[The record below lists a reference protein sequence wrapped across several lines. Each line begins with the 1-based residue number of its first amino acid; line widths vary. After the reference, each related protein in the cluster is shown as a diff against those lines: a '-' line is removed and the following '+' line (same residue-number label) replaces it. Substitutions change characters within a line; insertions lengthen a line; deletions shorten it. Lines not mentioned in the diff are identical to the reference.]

1 MIDEDL
7 LLSAL
12 DNMELSICPLG
23 IERLD
28 NLLGGGVPCGS
39 TVLVEG
45 PPGSGKTSF
54 AAKFIYD
61 GALRGE
67 KGVYVSFVEGK
78 VSFYSFMKS
87 LGMDF
92 YKLEKEGLVTFIEAI
107 PLHNEEAARLIIERV
122 LMMALEEGI
131 KRVVIDSVTVL
142 IQTFGLEKAR
152 ELLTTTLLRE
162 LKRMGVTT
170 LLISEKPRSYTES
183 EVSVEEYIA
192 DTVIELNYRLEY
204 GKIVRYMRILK
215 VRGVSIPLSEI
226 PFSLRKNIVIDLAVP
241 IVPHE
246 IPAIDTTTIYRT
258 GIKELDEI
266 LMGIPRGS
274 QVLLVAEPGI
284 NSLDLLLIPLI
295 PLIARYGGPAIIRSY
310 VRAPEEIKRVITQ
323 AARRLGYD
331 ANKILKEIIISSMNP
346 VSQSLQE
353 IAADNARIDSTVK
366 PKFIAIH
373 SLNTLLE
380 LYPNVNVYL
389 GSHLNNVLL
398 RRKHGITACY
408 TFSGNIRSGNIP
420 GIDIY
425 DIVLFVRAI
434 EVEGEHAYEVEI
446 LRHPLIAFPRKA
458 IVGKNL
464 IRTRGE

>member
-7 LLSAL
+7 LLSNL
-12 DNMELSICPLG
+12 DDKEVTLCPLG
-23 IERLD
+23 IGNLD
-28 NLLGGGVPCGS
+28 SLLGGGVPCGS
-39 TVLVEG
+39 TILVEG

-54 AAKFIYD
+54 AAKFIYE
-61 GALRGE
+61 GALKGE
-67 KGVYVSFVEGK
+67 KGVYVSFVEGRS
-78 VSFYSFMKS
+78 SFYSFMKS

-92 YKLEKEGLVTFIEAI
+92 YKLEKEGMVTFIEAI

-122 LMMALEEGI
+122 LMMALEEGFR
-131 KRVVIDSVTVL
+131 RVVIDSVTVL

-162 LKRMGVTT
+162 LKRAGVTT

-226 PFSLRKNIVIDLAVP
+226 PFSLRKNVVIDLAVP

-246 IPAIDTTTIYRT
+246 IPAIDTSTIYKT
-258 GIKELDEI
+258 GIREIDEI
-266 LMGIPRGS
+266 IVGIPRGA
-274 QVLLVAEPGI
+274 QVLLATQPGI

-295 PLIARYGGPAIIRSY
+295 PLVARYGGPVIIRSY
-310 VRAPEEIKRVITQ
+310 VRAPEEIKRVILQ
-323 AARRLGYD
+323 AAQRLGIN
-331 ANKILKEIIISSMNP
+331 ANTILKDIIVSAMNP

-353 IAADNARIDSTVK
+353 IAAENARVDSNVK
-366 PKFIAIH
+366 PKFVAIH

-380 LYPNVNVYL
+380 LYPNINVYL
-389 GSHLNNVLL
+389 GTHLNNVLL

-408 TFSGNIRSGNIP
+408 TFSGSLEKADIP

-425 DIVLFVRAI
+425 DIVIFVKTS
-434 EVEGEHAYEVEI
+434 EEKGEPVYELNV
-446 LRHPLIAFPRKA
+446 LRHPLLAFPKKA
-458 IVGKNL
+458 IVKKDLFKIG
-464 IRTRGE
+464 GV

>member
-1 MIDEDL
+1 MINEDI
-7 LLSAL
+7 LLSTL
-12 DNMELSICPLG
+12 DNKGATLCPLG
-23 IERLD
+23 IEDLD
-28 NLLGGGVPCGS
+28 KLLGGGVPCGS
-39 TVLVEG
+39 TILVEG

-54 AAKFIYD
+54 AAKFIYE

-78 VSFYSFMKS
+78 VSFFSFMKS

-92 YKLEKEGLVTFIEAI
+92 YKLEKNNLVTFVEAI

-122 LMMALEEGI
+122 LMLALEEGV

-183 EVSVEEYIA
+183 EVSIEEYIA

-215 VRGVSIPLSEI
+215 VRGISIPLSEI
-226 PFSLRKNIVIDLAVP
+226 PFSLRKDVVIDLAVP

-246 IPAIDTTTIYRT
+246 IPAIDTSIIYRT
-258 GIKELDEI
+258 GIRELDDI
-266 LMGIPRGS
+266 IIGIPRGS
-274 QVLLVAEPGI
+274 QVLLATQPGI
-284 NSLDLLLIPLI
+284 NSLDILLVSLI
-295 PLIARYGGPAIIRSY
+295 PLIARYGGPVIIRSY
-310 VRAPEEIKRVITQ
+310 VRAPEEIKRVIIQT
-323 AARRLGYD
+323 AKRLRINID
-331 ANKILKEIIISSMNP
+331 NVLKDIIISAMNP
-346 VSQSLQE
+346 ISQSLQE
-353 IAADNARIDSTVK
+353 IAAENARIDSTIK

-398 RRKHGITACY
+398 RRKYGITACY
-408 TFSGNIRSGNIP
+408 TFSADLKTGNIP

-425 DIVLFVRAI
+425 DIVILIRSR
-434 EVEGEHAYEVEI
+434 EVKGEHIYELEI
-446 LRHPLIAFPRKA
+446 LRHPLLAFPKRA
-458 IVGKNL
+458 IVGKDFL
-464 IRTRGE
+464 QVEGG

>member
-1 MIDEDL
+1 MIEEDL
-7 LLSAL
+7 LLSTIDTREPSL
-12 DNMELSICPLG
+12 CPLG

-28 NLLGGGVPCGS
+28 SLLGGGVPCGS
-39 TVLVEG
+39 TILIEG

-54 AAKFIYD
+54 AAKFIYE
-61 GALRGE
+61 GARGGE

-78 VSFYSFMKS
+78 YSFYSFMKS

-92 YKLEKEGLVTFIEAI
+92 YDLERKGLVTFIEAI

-122 LMMALEEGI
+122 LMMVLEEGV

-162 LKRMGVTT
+162 LKRAGATT
-170 LLISEKPRSYTES
+170 ILISEKPRSYTES
-183 EVSVEEYIA
+183 EVSVEEYIS

-226 PFSLRKNIVIDLAVP
+226 TFTLRKDVVIDLAVP

-246 IPAIDTTTIYRT
+246 IPAIDTSTIYKTDIR
-258 GIKELDEI
+258 EI
-266 LMGIPRGS
+266 DNLLIGVPRGS
-274 QVLLVAEPGI
+274 QTLIIAEPGI
-284 NSLDLLLIPLI
+284 NSLDLLLVPLI
-295 PLIARYGGPAIIRSY
+295 PLVARYGGPAIIRSY

-323 AARRLGYD
+323 TARRLGL
-331 ANKILKEIIISSMNP
+331 NTRQILDEIVISAINP
-346 VSQSLQE
+346 VSQSLHE
-353 IAADNARIDSTVK
+353 IAAENARIDSTVK
-366 PKFIAIH
+366 PKFVAIH

-380 LYPNVNVYL
+380 LYPNTNVYL

-398 RRKHGITACY
+398 RRKYGITGFY
-408 TFSGNIRSGNIP
+408 TFSADPQAKVIP

-425 DIVLFVRAI
+425 DIVTLVRTTKNDD
-434 EVEGEHAYEVEI
+434 EYEVEV
-446 LRHPLIAFPRKA
+446 LRHPLYAFPKRT
-458 IVGKNL
+458 IVKKSLFKTGG
-464 IRTRGE
+464 I

>member
-1 MIDEDL
+1 MIEDDV
-7 LLSAL
+7 LSLAL
-12 DNMELSICPLG
+12 ANGKTDLCPLG
-23 IERLD
+23 IKNLD
-28 NLLGGGVPCGS
+28 DLLGGGVPCGS
-39 TVLVEG
+39 TILVEG

-54 AAKFIYD
+54 AAKFIYE

-78 VSFYSFMKS
+78 YSFYSFMKS

-92 YKLEKEGLVTFIEAI
+92 YELEKKGLVSFIEAI

-122 LMMALEEGI
+122 LMMALEEGV

-215 VRGVSIPLSEI
+215 VRGISIPLSEI
-226 PFSLRKNIVIDLAVP
+226 TFTLRKDIVIDLAVP

-246 IPAIDTTTIYRT
+246 IPAIDTSTIYKT
-258 GIKELDEI
+258 GIKEIDDLI
-266 LMGIPRGS
+266 VGIPRGS
-274 QVLLVAEPGI
+274 QTLIVTEPGI
-284 NSLDLLLIPLI
+284 NSLDLILVPLI

-310 VRAPEEIKRVITQ
+310 VRAPEEIKRVIIQ
-323 AARRLGYD
+323 SVKRLGLD
-331 ANKILKEIIISSMNP
+331 TKRIFDEIIISALNP
-346 VSQSLQE
+346 VSISLQE
-353 IAADNARIDSTVK
+353 IAAENSRVDSTIK
-366 PKFIAIH
+366 PRFLAIH

-380 LYPNVNVYL
+380 LYPNINVYL

-398 RRKHGITACY
+398 RRKYGITACY
-408 TFSGNIRSGNIP
+408 TFSGDIKAGNIP

-425 DIVLFVRAI
+425 DIVVS
-434 EVEGEHAYEVEI
+434 VKTTKTEGEYEVEV
-446 LRHPLIAFPRKA
+446 LRHPLFAFPKKTT
-458 IVGKNL
+458 ISKNL
-464 IRTRGE
+464 FKAGGA

>member
-1 MIDEDL
+1 MIEEDL
-7 LLSAL
+7 LLSTINTEEPSL
-12 DNMELSICPLG
+12 CPLG
-23 IERLD
+23 IKRLD
-28 NLLGGGVPCGS
+28 DLLGGGVPCGS
-39 TVLVEG
+39 TILVEG

-54 AAKFIYD
+54 AAKFIYE
-61 GALRGE
+61 GAHRGE
-67 KGVYVSFVEGK
+67 KGVYVSFVEGRY
-78 VSFYSFMKS
+78 SFYSFMKS

-92 YKLEKEGLVTFIEAI
+92 YDLERKGLVTFIEAI

-122 LMMALEEGI
+122 LMMALEEGV

-162 LKRMGVTT
+162 LKRAGVTT

-226 PFSLRKNIVIDLAVP
+226 AFTLRKDAVIDLAVP

-246 IPAIDTTTIYRT
+246 IPAIDTSTIYKT
-258 GIKELDEI
+258 GIKEIDDLI
-266 LMGIPRGS
+266 IGIPRGS
-274 QVLLVAEPGI
+274 QALIIVEPGI
-284 NSLDLLLIPLI
+284 NSLDLSLVPLI

-310 VRAPEEIKRVITQ
+310 VRAPDEIKRVIIQ
-323 AARRLGYD
+323 SAKRLGFD
-331 ANKILKEIIISSMNP
+331 SKRVLNEIIISALNP
-346 VSQSLQE
+346 VSVSLQE
-353 IAADNARIDSTVK
+353 IAAENARVDSTIK
-366 PKFIAIH
+366 PKFLAIH

-380 LYPNVNVYL
+380 LYPNINVYL

-398 RRKHGITACY
+398 RRKHGITSFY
-408 TFSGNIRSGNIP
+408 TFSGDPGAKNIP

-425 DIVLFVRAI
+425 DIVVLVRTTRAK
-434 EVEGEHAYEVEI
+434 EEYEVEV
-446 LRHPLIAFPRKA
+446 LRHPLYAFPKRT
-458 IVGKNL
+458 IVRRDLFKSG
-464 IRTRGE
+464 GE